1 MSHPENKDQFV
12 PTPPASSE
20 PHVATHTPTPAMPT
34 ATGATAPPET
44 TTSGMAIAGLVC
56 AFLAPLLGVIFSI
69 IGLNQTKDNKRGGR
83 GLAVAG
89 LIISIIRVLVDS
101 FVIVLFIIA
110 AATADPVNNDY
121 DFSSSGS
128 SSLSSLNSDDTK
140 VVGGKV
146 AEAVTVEDVQLIVK
160 EVKRGYIAESE
171 YYKPD
176 TGKEYIA
183 VTVDLKNNGSESK
196 TFSSFSFKVRDS
208 AGLELNDAYV
218 GTVAGELESGSLSA
232 GGGTTSGIIVFEVP
246 QSDTGLTLI
255 YEPSYFGSEV
265 AEIKL

>member
-12 PTPPASSE
+12 PTPPASGE
-20 PHVATHTPTPAMPT
+20 PHTPMHTPSPAMP
-34 ATGATAPPET
+34 AASGATVPLES

-56 AFLAPLLGVIFSI
+56 AFIAPLFGLIFSI

-89 LIISIIRVLVDS
+89 LVISILGMLATLFWV
-101 FVIVLFIIA
+101 VIFIIA
-110 AATADPVNNDY
+110 AVSDTNTNDY
-121 DFSSSGS
+121 NYTSSNS
-128 SSLSSLNSDDTK
+128 SSLSSLNSDETK
-140 VVGGKV
+140 VVSGKV
-146 AEAVTVEDVQLIVK
+146 AETVTVEDIQLTVK
-160 EVKRGYIAESE
+160 EVKRGYVAESE

-183 VTVDLKNNGSESK
+183 VNVDLKNNGSESK

-218 GTVAGELESGSLSA
+218 GSITGELESGSLSA
-232 GGGTTSGIIVFEVP
+232 NGGTTSGIIVFEVP
-246 QSDTGLTLI
+246 QSDTSLTLI